1 MAPRKNTT
9 ARGKK
14 SVQLLNALLE
24 ASQLLNS
31 TLNLDEVLS
40 ILLGLA
46 TRNLGADRGTIY
58 LVDRE
63 KGELWSRVLDGRRK
77 MEIRLKLGRGIAGT
91 VGKTGRSIVLKD
103 AYKDRRFDKG
113 FDRESGFRTR
123 TMLCTPMKDRNG
135 RIVGVFQILNK
146 KRGYFS
152 GQDERFLTAL
162 SIPAS
167 IALENARLY
176 EADIRN
182 QRAEKELE
190 VASKIQQQLLPES
203 LPENEGFE
211 MCGITIPYHMIGGDF
226 YDVIRLGDENLA
238 LVIADVTGH
247 GVPAALLVSTLHA
260 CLHAYLELGVSLV
273 DLVTRLNRFIH
284 KNATLGKFITF
295 VLAIYDPRARTTRYV
310 NAGHNYPFVLRGSG
324 EIEFL
329 NKGGYCLGVIPGA
342 QYEEGQLRMDSGDLL
357 VMYTDGVTEAMNPR
371 NELYGEERLFD
382 LLKRTPGSGVRSV
395 QMSILEDVHRH
406 TEGTPQADDITM
418 LLMKVAAPAAPP

>member
-1 MAPRKNTT
+1 MALRRNTT
-9 ARGKK
+9 TAGKK

-24 ASQLLNS
+24 SSQLLNS
-31 TLNLDEVLS
+31 TLNLDDVLS

-77 MEIRLKLGRGIAGT
+77 MEIRLKLGHGIAGT

-103 AYKDRRFDKG
+103 AYKDGRFDKG

-146 KRGYFS
+146 KRGHFS

-167 IALENARLY
+167 IALENARLH

-190 VASKIQQQLLPES
+190 VASKIQQQLLPEA
-203 LPENEGFE
+203 LP
-211 MCGITIPYHMIGGDF
+211 
-226 YDVIRLGDENLA
+226 
-238 LVIADVTGH
+238 
-247 GVPAALLVSTLHA
+247 
-260 CLHAYLELGVSLV
+260 
-273 DLVTRLNRFIH
+273 
-284 KNATLGKFITF
+284 
-295 VLAIYDPRARTTRYV
+295 
-310 NAGHNYPFVLRGSG
+310 
-324 EIEFL
+324 
-329 NKGGYCLGVIPGA
+329 
-342 QYEEGQLRMDSGDLL
+342 
-357 VMYTDGVTEAMNPR
+357 
-371 NELYGEERLFD
+371 
-382 LLKRTPGSGVRSV
+382 
-395 QMSILEDVHRH
+395 
-406 TEGTPQADDITM
+406 
-418 LLMKVAAPAAPP
+418 